1 MGLVINK
8 AKKETVAD
16 YIFGAGIIGIL
27 ISVGFYTY
35 LPISNIM
42 RPGKIDSF
50 KQIFPVNWTLLA
62 PLPVIAISVI
72 FFSISAKIK
81 KEGTWVANTYDKL
94 GPGTLL
100 LILLSSVWVALPLVG
115 AFVGAILLNKN

>member
-1 MGLVINK
+1 MGFVINK

-27 ISVGFYTY
+27 ISVGFYIY
-35 LPISNIM
+35 LPISKIM
-42 RPGKIDSF
+42 QSGKIDSF
-50 KQIFPVNWTLLA
+50 KQLFPVNGALLA
-62 PLPVIAISVI
+62 PFPVIAISVI
-72 FFSISAKIK
+72 FFSIAAKIK

-100 LILLSSVWVALPLVG
+100 LILLFSVWVALPLVG
-115 AFVGAILLNKN
+115 AFIGAIL